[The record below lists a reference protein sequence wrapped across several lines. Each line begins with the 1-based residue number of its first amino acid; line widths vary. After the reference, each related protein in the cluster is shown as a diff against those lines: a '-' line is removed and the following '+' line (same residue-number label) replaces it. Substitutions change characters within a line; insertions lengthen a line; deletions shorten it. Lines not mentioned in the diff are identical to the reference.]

1 MRVLAIASKPI
12 DEVPKNPT
20 SEQLEN
26 DLNLEGLVAMID
38 PARPEAKEAV
48 KVCRKAGIRPVMITG
63 DHVDTAYAIAKEL
76 GIAGSR
82 QECISGSELD
92 KMGDAEF
99 DERAERIRVYAR
111 VSPEHKVKIV
121 NALKKK
127 GKIVAMTGDGVNDA
141 PSLKAAD
148 IGIAMG

>member
-63 DHVDTAYAIAKEL
+63 DHVITASAIAKEL
-76 GIAGSR
+76 GICAMATKPS
-82 QECISGSELD
+82 
-92 KMGDAEF
+92 
-99 DERAERIRVYAR
+99 R
-111 VSPEHKVKIV
+111 VS
-121 NALKKK
+121 NL
-127 GKIVAMTGDGVNDA
+127 TR
-141 PSLKAAD
+141 
-148 IGIAMG
+148 